1 MAVFF
6 CLIFAFPEAGRF
18 LTVAGCEV
26 QVESIVLEVA
36 PGAPPVL
43 AAGRTLAV
51 AGSGGQSASAL
62 GLLLLRPF
70 VGFRLGFGLRLR
82 RSESRGFR
90 QPSMVNNSVS
100 L

>member
-1 MAVFF
+1 MIFF
-6 CLIFAFPEAGRF
+6 YKKDTE
-18 LTVAGCEV
+18 TVELVSRPGCEV

-51 AGSGGQSASAL
+51 AGSGGQSASSAV
-62 GLLLLRPF
+62 GLLLLGPF

>member
-1 MAVFF
+1 M
-6 CLIFAFPEAGRF
+6 IFYIKDTEKVELVSRP
-18 LTVAGCEV
+18 GCEV

-51 AGSGGQSASAL
+51 AGSGGQSASAAVG

-70 VGFRLGFGLRLR
+70 VGFRLGFGLRLG